1 MEWEND
7 ILIVIIY
14 ENEVQKMC
22 VEQYDKKT
30 LIDLKKIPWRWHLN
44 TWLSWSNGKCWQTF
58 HLLGLRNLT

>member
-30 LIDLKKIPWRWHLN
+30 LIDLKKNPLKM
-44 TWLSWSNGKCWQTF
+44 TSEY
-58 HLLGLRNLT
+58 LTKLE